1 LRILIAAHD
10 VEAGLELVA
19 ALEDAGHRVEHIFD
33 LEEALLSAAISWPAA
48 VVVDVGDGSID
59 VALLRRWTEGHRTP
73 LVLTGRS
80 GVSVDAARRAGS
92 TTAPRGIDVDSLRR
106 APPGDSPRREQPGD
120 SEHRDKPGDD
130 VEPPASRRQ
139 AGLPRD
145 LGRLARQLGAVA
157 FERSPA
163 TGWQAEL
170 VDVVQTAARRPESV
184 HVADEDTA
192 DPTPTLR
199 RRSGTMVL
207 PRVILVA
214 ARGDNASTVIA
225 ALVRS
230 SLGTR
235 CLTARDAAGALTSI
249 RDDSRVEV
257 ALLDRRLLV
266 EPEGRDLSAMLSVR
280 GIEVVPLRLV
290 GGDEDDAALGRTAWD
305 AIPPLRAALARG
317 RARIG

>member
-19 ALEDAGHRVEHIFD
+19 ALEDAGHRVEHAFD

-80 GVSVDAARRAGS
+80 GVSLDSGRRAGT
-92 TTAPRGIDVDSLRR
+92 TTAPRGLEIEIDHQDAS
-106 APPGDSPRREQPGD
+106 GDE
-120 SEHRDKPGDD
+120 

-139 AGLPRD
+139 AGTPRD

-157 FERSPA
+157 FERCEA

-170 VDVVQTAARRPESV
+170 VDVVQTAARRPDSV
-184 HVADEDTA
+184 RVADEDTT

-214 ARGDNASTVIA
+214 ARGENPSTVVA

-235 CLTARDAAGALTSI
+235 CLTARDAAGALSSL

-257 ALLDRRLLV
+257 VLLDRRLLV
-266 EPEGRDLSAMLSVR
+266 EPEGRDLSAMLAAR

-290 GGDEDDAALGRTAWD
+290 GGDEDDAALGRTAWE

>member
-1 LRILIAAHD
+1 MRILIAAHD

-19 ALEDAGHRVEHIFD
+19 ALEDAGHRVEHAFD

-80 GVSVDAARRAGS
+80 GVLLDGGRRAGT
-92 TTAPRGIDVDSLRR
+92 TTAPRGLEIEIDHQD
-106 APPGDSPRREQPGD
+106 APGDE
-120 SEHRDKPGDD
+120 

-139 AGLPRD
+139 AGTPRD

-157 FERSPA
+157 FERGQE

-170 VDVVQTAARRPESV
+170 VDVVQTAARRPESMR
-184 HVADEDTA
+184 VADEDTT

-214 ARGDNASTVIA
+214 ARGDNPSTVIA

-235 CLTARDAAGALTSI
+235 CLTARDAAGALSSL

-257 ALLDRRLLV
+257 VLLDRRLLV
-266 EPEGRDLSAMLSVR
+266 EPEGRDLSAMVAAR
-280 GIEVVPLRLV
+280 GIEVVALRLV
-290 GGDEDDAALGRTAWD
+290 GGDEDDAALGRTAWE

>member
-1 LRILIAAHD
+1 MRILVAAHE
-10 VEAGLELVA
+10 VETGLELLA

-48 VVVDVGDGSID
+48 VLVDVGDGAID
-59 VALLRRWTEGHRTP
+59 IGLLRRWTESHHTP
-73 LVLTGRS
+73 LIVTGKR
-80 GVSVDAARRAGS
+80 GVAFESRRAGS
-92 TTAPRGIDVDSLRR
+92 TTAPRDAEGRPLGE
-106 APPGDSPRREQPGD
+106 APA
-120 SEHRDKPGDD
+120 DD
-130 VEPPASRRQ
+130 TEPMDPPPASRRQ
-139 AGLPRD
+139 MAGMPRD

-157 FERSPA
+157 FEREGAS
-163 TGWQAEL
+163 GWQEAL

-184 HVADEDTA
+184 HVGDEDTT

-214 ARGDNASTVIA
+214 ARGESASTVLA
-225 ALVRS
+225 ALVRG

-235 CLTARDAAGALTSI
+235 CLTARDAAGALASL

-266 EPEGRDLSAMLSVR
+266 EPDGRDLAAVLAGR

-290 GGDEDDAALGRTAWD
+290 GDDDDDAALGRTAWD
-305 AIPPLRAALARG
+305 AIPPLRSALARG

>member
-1 LRILIAAHD
+1 MRILIAAHD

-19 ALEDAGHRVEHIFD
+19 ALEDAGHRVEHVFD

-48 VVVDVGDGSID
+48 LVVDVGDGSID

-80 GVSVDAARRAGS
+80 GVLLDGGRGTGT
-92 TTAPRGIDVDSLRR
+92 TTAPQGLELEIDPQDTRS
-106 APPGDSPRREQPGD
+106 DE
-120 SEHRDKPGDD
+120 
-130 VEPPASRRQ
+130 VEPPASARSEVSCGASRRQ
-139 AGLPRD
+139 AGMPRD

-157 FERSPA
+157 FERGEA

-184 HVADEDTA
+184 HVADEDTT

-214 ARGDNASTVIA
+214 ARGDNPSTVIA

-235 CLTARDAAGALTSI
+235 CLIARDAAGALSSL

-257 ALLDRRLLV
+257 VLLDRRLLV
-266 EPEGRDLSAMLSVR
+266 EPEGRDLSAMLAAR
-280 GIEVVPLRLV
+280 AIEVVPLRLV
-290 GGDEDDAALGRTAWD
+290 GGDEDDAARGRPAG
-305 AIPPLRAALARG
+305 APNPPGRAAVPRG
-317 RARIG
+317 RPRLG